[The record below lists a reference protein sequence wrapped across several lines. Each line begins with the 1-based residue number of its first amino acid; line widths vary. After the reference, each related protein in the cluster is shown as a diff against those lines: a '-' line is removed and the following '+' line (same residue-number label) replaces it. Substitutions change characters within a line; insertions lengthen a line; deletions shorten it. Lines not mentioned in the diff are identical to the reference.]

1 MDHREH
7 ARLAAIVSRRR
18 AQLLRLEQLITD
30 VRMKLADD
38 ERMLAL
44 LKGTSRGP
52 RAVSAADVQERDR
65 KPTDYKEA
73 GRTLSRCARTRDTG
87 PECSEA
93 GKLLQDCSKRKKR
106 TA

>member
-7 ARLAAIVSRRR
+7 ARLAAIISRRR
-18 AQLLRLEQLITD
+18 AQILRLEQLITD

-52 RAVSAADVQERDR
+52 LAVSAADVQERDR
-65 KPTDYKEA
+65 KPTDCKAA
-73 GRTLSRCARTRDTG
+73 GRTLSRCAHARETG

-93 GKLLQDCSKRKKR
+93 GKLLQHCAKKKKR